1 MKPLQ
6 NQLQSRLQAAL
17 SLALLCAACSA
28 AGPQPPA
35 AQARL
40 EDATLRGASQARA
53 GDHAGAARRYEEAL
67 RIARSLDDADA
78 EAVNSIN
85 LSIVYQ
91 RMGRNADARAVLAP
105 ILTDERGAFSAT
117 RRLQAE
123 LRMAIMALAA
133 RDTGGAAVWAKRAQE
148 RCQALN
154 CAQTPAILNVQAQAA
169 LESGQPAEAST
180 LANAAA
186 DRARSQDDP
195 SEYAN
200 ALRIVG
206 RAQRALGD
214 APAAVQA
221 LQKALEIDRELADPR
236 KIMADLLELAHASL
250 AAGNKQAARDY
261 QERATAISRALR
273 DEK

>member
-1 MKPLQ
+1 MKPP
-6 NQLQSRLQAAL
+6 RAAL
-17 SLALLCAACSA
+17 GLLLLLAGCGAP
-28 AGPQPPA
+28 GPQPPA

-40 EDATLRGASQARA
+40 EDASLRGASQARA

-78 EAVNSIN
+78 VAVNSIN

-91 RMGRNADARAVLAP
+91 RMGRDADARAALTLVLN
-105 ILTDERGAFSAT
+105 DERRAFSET

-123 LRMAIMALAA
+123 LRMAIMALAV
-133 RDTGGAAVWAKRAQE
+133 RDTAGATSWAGRARE
-148 RCQALN
+148 RCQPLN
-154 CAQTPAILNVQAQAA
+154 CAQTPSILNVQAQAA
-169 LESGQPAEAST
+169 LESGQPAKAFT
-180 LANAAA
+180 VANAAA

-206 RAQRALGD
+206 RAQRAMGD

-221 LQKALEIDRELADPR
+221 LEKALEIDRELADAR

-250 AAGNKQAARDY
+250 AAGNKQAARNY
-261 QERATAISRALR
+261 QERATTISRALK
-273 DEK
+273 DDK

>member
-1 MKPLQ
+1 MNRLQGPLR
-6 NQLQSRLQAAL
+6 NRLQAAL
-17 SLALLCAACSA
+17 GLALLCAACGA

-40 EDATLRGASQARA
+40 EDASLRGASQARA

-67 RIARSLDDADA
+67 RIARSLDDADG

-91 RMGRNADARAVLAP
+91 RMGRVADARAALAP
-105 ILTDERGAFSAT
+105 VLSDPRRAFSET

-123 LRMAIMALAA
+123 LRMAIMDLAA
-133 RDTGGAAVWAKRAQE
+133 RDTGGAASWAKRARE
-148 RCQALN
+148 RCQALD
-154 CAQTPAILNVQAQAA
+154 CAQTSAILNVQAQAA
-169 LESGQPAEAST
+169 LESGRPAEAIT

-186 DRARSQDDP
+186 DRARGQDDY

-206 RAQRALGD
+206 RARGALGD

-221 LQKALEIDRELADPR
+221 LEKALEIDRELADPR

-250 AAGNKQAARDY
+250 AAGNKQAARNY
-261 QERATAISRALR
+261 QERAAAINRALR

>member
-1 MKPLQ
+1 MKPP
-6 NQLQSRLQAAL
+6 RAAL
-17 SLALLCAACSA
+17 GLLLLLAGCGAP
-28 AGPQPPA
+28 GPQPPA

-40 EDATLRGASQARA
+40 ADASQRGASQVRA

-91 RMGRNADARAVLAP
+91 RMGRLADARAALAP
-105 ILTDERGAFSAT
+105 VLNDQRRAFSET

-123 LRMAIMALAA
+123 LRMAIMDLAA
-133 RDTGGAAVWAKRAQE
+133 RDAGGAASWAKRARE

-154 CAQTPAILNVQAQAA
+154 CAQTSAILNVQAQAA
-169 LESGQPAEAST
+169 LESGQPAEAIT

-206 RAQRALGD
+206 RARGALGD

-221 LQKALEIDRELADPR
+221 LEKALEIDRELADPR

-250 AAGNKQAARDY
+250 AAGNKQAARHY
-261 QERATAISRALR
+261 QERATAINRALR

>member
-1 MKPLQ
+1 MNRLQGPLR
-6 NQLQSRLQAAL
+6 SRLQAAL
-17 SLALLCAACSA
+17 ALALLCAACGA
-28 AGPQPPA
+28 AGPQRRRRRRAWRMRASVAPRRR
-35 AQARL
+35 AR
-40 EDATLRGASQARA
+40 RPC
-53 GDHAGAARRYEEAL
+53 GAARRYEEAL

-91 RMGRNADARAVLAP
+91 RMGRLADARAALAP
-105 ILTDERGAFSAT
+105 VLNDQRRAFSET

-123 LRMAIMALAA
+123 LRMAIMDLAA
-133 RDTGGAAVWAKRAQE
+133 RDAVGAASWAKRARE

-154 CAQTPAILNVQAQAA
+154 CAQTAAILNVQAQAA
-169 LESGQPAEAST
+169 LESGQPAEAIT

-206 RAQRALGD
+206 RARGALGD

-221 LQKALEIDRELADPR
+221 LEKALEIDRELADPR
-236 KIMADLLELAHASL
+236 KIMAGRWTAMLASPR
-250 AAGNKQAARDY
+250 KQAAGRNY
-261 QERATAISRALR
+261 RNAQRQSPA
-273 DEK
+273 